1 MPYASRCVKRE
12 LPRLLQLLR
21 LDVGRRNAQ
30 AHVPVAVC
38 ARAKVAGQREQGAD
52 LPTRVLEVDPVHVLA
67 ALLLPELAHC
77 LEVVAPEA
85 TADGERG
92 EGLAICGHVIGFRFY
107 GSLPH
112 AVSFCVLPAIGTALS
127 FSADV
132 IGSAS
137 RNPEAAMQWLLL
149 PQMIPG
155 LLSVGVQP
163 AELFRNGSNRLSAT
177 SPLLNG
183 FTRCAPSPAI

>member
-1 MPYASRCVKRE
+1 
-12 LPRLLQLLR
+12 LR
-21 LDVGRRNAQ
+21 TVLKVV
-30 AHVPVAVC
+30 VP
-38 ARAKVAGQREQGAD
+38 K
-52 LPTRVLEVDPVHVLA
+52 
-67 ALLLPELAHC
+67 
-77 LEVVAPEA
+77 A

-107 GSLPH
+107 GNLPH
-112 AVSFCVLPAIGTALS
+112 TVGFCVLLLAIGTALA

-137 RNPEAAMQWLLL
+137 RNPAAAMQWLLL
-149 PQMIPG
+149 PQMILG

-163 AELFRNGSNRLSAT
+163 AELFPTMDNRSSGT

-183 FTRCAPSPAI
+183 FYALRALAGDLTSPLAKK